1 MNIRPNYPTALP
13 SQAARASPA
22 MASPVTRSSPKDSD
36 SASEARFKLYQFDK
50 QKNWYSKEFVDEL
63 QKFYQKE
70 RSNLKYRIDTI
81 YQENDTVKLNL
92 LSQIDELRDQLKANL
107 KRHEQEIAEIQWA
120 RSKELLESI
129 TEKDQTILQ
138 LKHEV
143 YDLKNNYSKL
153 TIEYSDLSEQYDNDK
168 LSKKLSNGNQN
179 IRFSALSRLIW
190 F

>member
-13 SQAARASPA
+13 SPAARASPA
-22 MASPVTRSSPKDSD
+22 MASPVARSSPKDSD

-92 LSQIDELRDQLKANL
+92 LNQIDELRDQLKANL
-107 KRHEQEIAEIQWA
+107 KRHEQEIAEIQ
-120 RSKELLESI
+120 
-129 TEKDQTILQ
+129 
-138 LKHEV
+138 
-143 YDLKNNYSKL
+143 
-153 TIEYSDLSEQYDNDK
+153 
-168 LSKKLSNGNQN
+168 
-179 IRFSALSRLIW
+179 
-190 F
+190 